1 MANSVEIIPFWL
13 FLDINHLRPVY
24 VLGSI
29 VSYLAIIFNIFIVGI
44 LCQNLFVSPS
54 TVLIQGL
61 ALADGLT
68 ALFTYGFEPFF
79 VSKYDEN
86 FYLLLKS
93 VTSEEVRANVFVT
106 LGYPDCKF
114 YLLTNH
120 LAECCHLISVCFTM
134 CIGLQKVVAMRFPIW
149 TRIKLTVWKSVICS
163 LVCFLVPIAISIP
176 GMTALSL
183 QSVEIESFKMCE
195 MKLNERTAKY
205 GYLYQPLLTAVIV
218 TTLSLVM
225 VFTSVYIVYKL
236 CMNKVRQRKISV
248 REKRSVLLVLVL
260 LCTFLVSEIPRI
272 FSNIVFVWFVIVSN
286 KTSDLEEGN
295 IVTYTLT
302 DIQFY
307 KVVGG
312 FGALYFKSKI
322 SNSPIFYDFLPK
334 ARNYLEVIKF
344 FTIVACLLNMFI
356 YIFMSQKL
364 RRYLKTIFIIR
375 CKT

>member
-1 MANSVEIIPFWL
+1 MANSAEIIPFWL

-44 LCQNLFVSPS
+44 LCQNLFFSPS

-163 LVCFLVPIAISIP
+163 VLSFSFISHMLNDSISTDCKESAVIP
-176 GMTALSL
+176 GMLIAIGTKKHTKEQMTDFQTVSL
-183 QSVEIESFKMCE
+183 IRVHIGNLMATTFCSPIHMVKQTEIIPAIVDCCHSNHIISSYGVYECLYCIQTVHEQSPPTKNFC
-195 MKLNERTAKY
+195 
-205 GYLYQPLLTAVIV
+205 
-218 TTLSLVM
+218 
-225 VFTSVYIVYKL
+225 
-236 CMNKVRQRKISV
+236 QRKTVCAIGACVTMYVFGIRNS
-248 REKRSVLLVLVL
+248 
-260 LCTFLVSEIPRI
+260 TNI
-272 FSNIVFVWFVIVSN
+272 F
-286 KTSDLEEGN
+286 
-295 IVTYTLT
+295 
-302 DIQFY
+302 
-307 KVVGG
+307 
-312 FGALYFKSKI
+312 
-322 SNSPIFYDFLPK
+322 
-334 ARNYLEVIKF
+334 
-344 FTIVACLLNMFI
+344 
-356 YIFMSQKL
+356 
-364 RRYLKTIFIIR
+364 
-375 CKT
+375 